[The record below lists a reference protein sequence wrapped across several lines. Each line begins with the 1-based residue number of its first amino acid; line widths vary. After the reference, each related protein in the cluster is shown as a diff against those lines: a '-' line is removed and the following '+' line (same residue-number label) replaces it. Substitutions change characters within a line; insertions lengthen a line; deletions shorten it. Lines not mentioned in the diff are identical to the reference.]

1 MPTPMVQHPETHEV
15 LFTPEGDQEHDQ
27 HLSVPDGD
35 LNQDLHP
42 TSDGYQQ
49 SIVTDLETEGYHEE
63 ATITIQRDAK

>member
-1 MPTPMVQHPETHEV
+1 
-15 LFTPEGDQEHDQ
+15 
-27 HLSVPDGD
+27 LSVPDGD

-63 ATITIQRDAK
+63 ATITI